1 MKKTKRGGMGWT
13 KTISRLTHQTSTVG
27 PPPPNPKT
35 THRIFAKLVES
46 RAQFGQGTSPV
57 VRKHG
62 GGPAMDHR
70 VMDLPFL
77 LTTRGSCDVGRIR
90 ERPARR
96 ELHEGSDP
104 IENTPH
110 RVGGSTSCLR
120 VRIVRRYYGGSLTV
134 AETRVIIAV
143 QVSEHSSL
151 RRGEKNQIQVGKK
164 FGFAKD
170 ESQKASRESVLY
182 GRREQSRGA

>member
-27 PPPPNPKT
+27 PPPHNPKI

-46 RAQFGQGTSPV
+46 CAQFGQGTSPV

-96 ELHEGSDP
+96 ALHEGSDP

-134 AETRVIIAV
+134 AETRVIFAV

-151 RRGEKNQIQVGKK
+151 RRGEKNQIPVSKK

-170 ESQKASRESVLY
+170 ESQKASRASVLY